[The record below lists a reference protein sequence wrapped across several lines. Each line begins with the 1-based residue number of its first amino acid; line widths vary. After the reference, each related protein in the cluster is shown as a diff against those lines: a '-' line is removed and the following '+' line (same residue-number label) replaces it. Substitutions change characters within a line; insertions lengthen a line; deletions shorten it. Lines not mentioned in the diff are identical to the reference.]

1 VWQII
6 EKNIDPLRLA
16 IKAILPPLDELEKK
30 SRGMMNQT
38 EVDNGTLV

>member
-16 IKAILPPLDELEKK
+16 IKAILPPLDELEKEIA
-30 SRGMMNQT
+30 GDD
-38 EVDNGTLV
+38 EPNGG